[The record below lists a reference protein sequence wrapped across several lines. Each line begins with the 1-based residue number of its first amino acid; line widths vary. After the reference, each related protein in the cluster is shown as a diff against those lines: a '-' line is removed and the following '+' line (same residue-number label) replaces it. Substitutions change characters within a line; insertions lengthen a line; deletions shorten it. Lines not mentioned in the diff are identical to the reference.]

1 MTRTNPLQKIS
12 AQSAKSALYL
22 GLSSSQLP
30 LLVGWIAVMIALPI
44 VDWIGGESATV
55 VGISVGVLFQFV
67 AVISVVAAAWGWR
80 RTVQVI
86 LTVAVLSWVIEFV
99 GSQTGFPFGVYDYTK
114 KLQPQLGHVPL
125 LIPLA
130 WMMMLPPVW
139 AIAQRITG
147 PMTGR
152 GWRAWVRFV
161 LVAAAAFTAWDLF
174 LDPQMVAWDLW
185 RWADPGGAF
194 PASYFGIP
202 WVNYG
207 GWFLSAAILTVAIRP
222 GPLPAPPLLLIYG
235 ITWALESIGLAF
247 FWGLIGPAIFG
258 FVGMGGMLL
267 WAIRRGD

>member
-1 MTRTNPLQKIS
+1 MKS
-12 AQSAKSALYL
+12 ARINVQSAKTAFQLTIPTT
-22 GLSSSQLP
+22 QLP
-30 LLVGWIAVMIALPI
+30 LLVAWVGVMIALPI

-67 AVISVVAAAWGWR
+67 AVISVVAAAWGWQR
-80 RTVQVI
+80 AATTVVV
-86 LTVAVLSWVIEFV
+86 VAVISWAIEFV
-99 GSQTGFPFGVYDYTK
+99 GSQTGFPFGVYDYTD

-147 PMTGR
+147 SFRQQGAT
-152 GWRAWVRFV
+152 WRSRAAFV
-161 LVAAAAFTAWDLF
+161 VVAALSFTAWDLF

-185 RWADPGGAF
+185 RWADPGGDF

-207 GWFLSAAILTVAIRP
+207 GWFLSAAILTLAVRP
-222 GPLPAPPLLLIYG
+222 SALPTAPLLLIYA
-235 ITWALESIGLAF
+235 ITWALETIGLAF
-247 FWGLIGPAIFG
+247 FWGLAGPALFG
-258 FVGMGGMLL
+258 FVGMGGMLV
-267 WAIRRGD
+267 WAMRSEM